1 MITVIV
7 MTAMGGQME
16 LHMGLEI
23 KVNRKGRGNERGSGN
38 AVCTI
43 RIVTAMKMIIKMG
56 VSNKSNSNRSNISNS
71 NKNSDN
77 NNTAINKDSQQQLT
91 Q

>member
-1 MITVIV
+1 
-7 MTAMGGQME
+7 MTAIGGKME
-16 LHMGLEI
+16 SHMRLEV

-77 NNTAINKDSQQQLT
+77 NNTAINKGSQQQLT